1 MDWLNGTDYTYL
13 VKQNAELLRAL
24 DELEKSCTSLRQE
37 NSLLR
42 KSCSPETEEKVKRL
56 QQKNA
61 ELAVIAKRLEERARK
76 LQEANLKV
84 VNAPAL
90 VKGPGV
96 EQYKKTF
103 ARQRARDLAAHAETL
118 LAKDKEIEALRQEC
132 RELQFSGK
140 GKQGISIH
148 PGLND
153 FERLLRESQKEV
165 LRLQRQLAVSSSN
178 KSTSDHG
185 QSKAEISSQEE
196 EANGFVENNGE
207 ITQDPIRGLP
217 GTQQFQQLETELN
230 NKRKECE
237 KLENEV
243 RKRQKRCQDLESEL
257 EDVRSENAGLREKT
271 EHLSQKAHLIDQIQ
285 LENNEL
291 RDHLSEVTAQRN
303 SALEEN
309 QRLQAKLEN
318 LEQVLRHMRE
328 VAERRQQLEAEH
340 EEALSILKLKQDEV
354 KRLQKAQ
361 AEAKK
366 EHEGVVQLLKDLI
379 QLVLQREMAKVR
391 ELEEKCRSQSEQFG
405 LLSHELERFRLQTGK
420 IDVLTA
426 NPETTASTELTI
438 HSKMTLCNG
447 VDLPDEKHV
456 ETNSG
461 SASLTKD
468 IKNDINTISEELCIQ
483 QKESAGISAE
493 SGQDPTPSR
502 PQSESK
508 HVTPDSE
515 FIPQSTPKSC
525 TTSEVDTASEVED
538 LDFDV
543 SPVPEPEMRVP
554 AKLQVFIARYSYN
567 PFKGPNKNPE
577 AELPLTAGE
586 YIYVYGEMD
595 EDGFYEGELMD
606 GRRGLVPSN
615 FVERVSDDDV
625 MSVHPPEVSDLSH
638 NSYQESSFHSSSEKN
653 LRLSVN
659 SLEKNELCLLN
670 EEITNV
676 TGKADSLM
684 TNGFDLD
691 AEEVGDDVVPYPRK
705 LTLIKQLAKSII
717 ISWEPP
723 LVPAGWGNIWSY
735 NLYVDKELRLNV
747 PFGSQTK
754 AVLGQLDVS
763 LKAYRV
769 SVQSISEKGNSD
781 QLCCSFLVGRDV
793 CVAPTQLKVGSVTAT
808 SACLSWLPSNSNFT
822 HIVYL
827 NEEEYEIVKAGNY
840 SLCLTNLR
848 PHMRY
853 KVRVEARPNRTP
865 WELSVHH
872 RERKCACTAF
882 ETLMAGPP
890 DAPLDVQVEPGPSPG
905 IALVSWLPVTIDAA
919 GTSNGVRVTGYVIYA
934 DTQKVLEVASPTAG
948 SVLVGPSQ
956 IHILQASKELT
967 VRTMSMYGESV
978 DSASVK
984 IPSKLFA
991 ATAHCPP
998 LQKFPS
1004 ASNSSDIC
1012 VHMVPPYR
1020 DSLETTAAKSSLL
1033 PSLPDATASSSEQT
1047 PDTFLN
1053 SNPGGEQAETYQEDQ
1068 ISMDFRTDS
1077 LINTSSE
1084 FNSVALHAEV
1094 QDLELEPMAGISSSK
1109 DRLLNPSKDCESS
1122 SSKYPTDSYSR
1133 EADVSCSEDLS
1144 ESVQAKNIRGLDQE
1158 EEEEKG
1164 AKANARVVSIEEFLD
1179 DCEEKQELTEQP
1191 GQTKNDLA
1199 RPEKAKE
1206 VCLVDVPQPVCYSRL
1221 NEYHNDSSR
1230 GSDLSDILEED
1241 EEELCSDTA
1250 GNEDDK
1256 DALCQANLGVS
1267 VKAHSDTWETD
1278 SDEEILEKILELP
1291 LQTHHNKEL
1300 FSIPEVTEEEDESLD
1315 VEEAEQPSRTKI
1327 QNLSVT
1333 AKPSAGENLS
1343 SSQNCKV
1350 SCNRSHA
1357 FYDEEH
1363 SAENSCKHKKT
1374 EEAINNRHKLQEQG
1388 NLPLQPVNDESFK
1401 SQIKHGIPCSRSR
1414 LHPHKDP
1421 SYFPTDGKT
1430 KYLKHSQEDF
1440 DSDIFVYVN
1449 DKENK
1454 SRRGHKQHDGVPRS
1468 PRDVVSAELRQTTL
1482 KVNKYYPVKASKRH
1496 NTSAI
1501 NGGEIDIEYGTED
1514 DEEAATDDPSMV
1526 DVVQMHSGWQ
1536 RKHTAS
1542 ENLEETK
1549 DNLLHNGLTQ
1559 SSDIKTEL
1567 KKQMKSE
1574 DTVLQSR
1581 RKQHHW
1587 HHDNSSVGSS
1597 TLAHPASH
1605 SRGKGCKE
1613 IGDLGIHGNEYAKA
1627 VCRKTKSEQSMKG
1640 QHSDELYSREIMA
1653 NNDSRNLS
1661 GSLKRLSN
1669 ELVPNTEQV
1678 DSRPYK
1684 EAQRTASTPDKPI
1697 SSEVEDYPGESNVRI
1712 FVALFDYDPATM
1724 SLNPDAVEAELPFK
1738 DGQIIKVYGDK
1749 DADGFYRGESG
1760 GRFGYVPSNMVSEIL
1775 AEDAETK
1782 EQVLRQGYLW
1792 PQGTSKNTGTRSH
1805 TQLPRRP
1812 VPPPKPRRSKKVD
1825 STGAL
1830 KESVNPSRES
1840 FESHSEVPVATPRR
1854 MVAIFDYDPRESS
1867 PNIDVEAEL
1876 TFSSGDIIE
1885 VFGEMDDDGFFYG
1898 SLNGLQ
1904 GLVPSNFLQA
1914 IPENEEVSEVIS
1926 EEGKPQEGLRES
1938 QVSPD
1943 ASKEKNDSV
1952 LVVSEDMLASNKQ
1965 SNALVTLSEDLGC
1978 SGFTTGNTYPQALTP
1993 DSPSKDENS
2002 LQGKKKK
2009 GFFSKGKKLFK
2020 KFGSS
2025 KKD

>member
-1 MDWLNGTDYTYL
+1 
-13 VKQNAELLRAL
+13 
-24 DELEKSCTSLRQE
+24 
-37 NSLLR
+37 
-42 KSCSPETEEKVKRL
+42 
-56 QQKNA
+56 
-61 ELAVIAKRLEERARK
+61 
-76 LQEANLKV
+76 
-84 VNAPAL
+84 
-90 VKGPGV
+90 
-96 EQYKKTF
+96 
-103 ARQRARDLAAHAETL
+103 
-118 LAKDKEIEALRQEC
+118 
-132 RELQFSGK
+132 
-140 GKQGISIH
+140 
-148 PGLND
+148 
-153 FERLLRESQKEV
+153 
-165 LRLQRQLAVSSSN
+165 
-178 KSTSDHG
+178 
-185 QSKAEISSQEE
+185 
-196 EANGFVENNGE
+196 
-207 ITQDPIRGLP
+207 
-217 GTQQFQQLETELN
+217 
-230 NKRKECE
+230 
-237 KLENEV
+237 
-243 RKRQKRCQDLESEL
+243 
-257 EDVRSENAGLREKT
+257 
-271 EHLSQKAHLIDQIQ
+271 
-285 LENNEL
+285 
-291 RDHLSEVTAQRN
+291 
-303 SALEEN
+303 
-309 QRLQAKLEN
+309 
-318 LEQVLRHMRE
+318 
-328 VAERRQQLEAEH
+328 
-340 EEALSILKLKQDEV
+340 
-354 KRLQKAQ
+354 
-361 AEAKK
+361 
-366 EHEGVVQLLKDLI
+366 
-379 QLVLQREMAKVR
+379 
-391 ELEEKCRSQSEQFG
+391 
-405 LLSHELERFRLQTGK
+405 
-420 IDVLTA
+420 
-426 NPETTASTELTI
+426 
-438 HSKMTLCNG
+438 MTLCNG
-447 VDLPDEKHV
+447 VDLPDEKNM

-461 SASLTKD
+461 SASLTMD
-468 IKNDINTISEELCIQ
+468 IKKDINTISEELCIQ
-483 QKESAGISAE
+483 HKESPGISVKSE
-493 SGQDPTPSR
+493 QDPTPSR

-659 SLEKNELCLLN
+659 SLEKNELCLLD
-670 EEITNV
+670 EEITSV
-676 TGKADSLM
+676 TGKEDSMM
-684 TNGFDLD
+684 TNGFDLE

-735 NLYVDKELRLNV
+735 NVYVDKELRLNV

-781 QLCCSFLVGRDV
+781 QLCCSVLVGRDV

-808 SACLSWLPSNSNFT
+808 SACLSWLPSNSNFA
-822 HIVYL
+822 HVVYL

-853 KVRVEARPNRTP
+853 KVKVEARPNRTP

-978 DSASVK
+978 DSVSVK

-1033 PSLPDATASSSEQT
+1033 PSLPDATASSSVQT
-1047 PDTFLN
+1047 PDKFLN
-1053 SNPGGEQAETYQEDQ
+1053 SNPSGEQAETYQEDQ

-1094 QDLELEPMAGISSSK
+1094 QDLELEPMVGISSPK

-1144 ESVQAKNIRGLDQE
+1144 ESLQAKNIRGLEQ

-1179 DCEEKQELTEQP
+1179 DCEEKQEVTEQP
-1191 GQTKNDLA
+1191 GQTKNDFA

-1206 VCLVDVPQPVCYSRL
+1206 VCLPDVPQPVCYPRL

-1267 VKAHSDTWETD
+1267 VKETM
-1278 SDEEILEKILELP
+1278 
-1291 LQTHHNKEL
+1291 
-1300 FSIPEVTEEEDESLD
+1300 
-1315 VEEAEQPSRTKI
+1315 
-1327 QNLSVT
+1327 
-1333 AKPSAGENLS
+1333 AK
-1343 SSQNCKV
+1343 
-1350 SCNRSHA
+1350 
-1357 FYDEEH
+1357 
-1363 SAENSCKHKKT
+1363 
-1374 EEAINNRHKLQEQG
+1374 
-1388 NLPLQPVNDESFK
+1388 
-1401 SQIKHGIPCSRSR
+1401 
-1414 LHPHKDP
+1414 
-1421 SYFPTDGKT
+1421 
-1430 KYLKHSQEDF
+1430 
-1440 DSDIFVYVN
+1440 
-1449 DKENK
+1449 
-1454 SRRGHKQHDGVPRS
+1454 
-1468 PRDVVSAELRQTTL
+1468 
-1482 KVNKYYPVKASKRH
+1482 
-1496 NTSAI
+1496 
-1501 NGGEIDIEYGTED
+1501 
-1514 DEEAATDDPSMV
+1514 
-1526 DVVQMHSGWQ
+1526 
-1536 RKHTAS
+1536 
-1542 ENLEETK
+1542 
-1549 DNLLHNGLTQ
+1549 
-1559 SSDIKTEL
+1559 
-1567 KKQMKSE
+1567 
-1574 DTVLQSR
+1574 
-1581 RKQHHW
+1581 
-1587 HHDNSSVGSS
+1587 
-1597 TLAHPASH
+1597 
-1605 SRGKGCKE
+1605 
-1613 IGDLGIHGNEYAKA
+1613 
-1627 VCRKTKSEQSMKG
+1627 
-1640 QHSDELYSREIMA
+1640 
-1653 NNDSRNLS
+1653 NDSRNLS

-1669 ELVPNTEQV
+1669 ELVPNTEHV

-1805 TQLPRRP
+1805 AQLPRRP
-1812 VPPPKPRRSKKVD
+1812 VPPPKPRRSKK
-1825 STGAL
+1825 
-1830 KESVNPSRES
+1830 ES
-1840 FESHSEVPVATPRR
+1840 FESHSGVPVATPRR

-1876 TFSSGDIIE
+1876 TFSAGDIIE

-1898 SLNGLQ
+1898 SLSGLQ

-1914 IPENEEVSEVIS
+1914 IPEKEEVSEVIS

-1943 ASKEKNDSV
+1943 ASKEKNDSA
-1952 LVVSEDMLASNKQ
+1952 VSEDMPASNKQ

-1978 SGFTTGNTYPQALTP
+1978 SGFTTGHTYPQALTP